1 MTAFIMGERLK
12 IVVFGLS
19 LSSSWGNG
27 HATTYRALLRGLARI
42 GHDVLFLECDKP
54 WYAQNRDLTNSS
66 YSRLRLYANLREVRR
81 NFMQVVRDADLVIVG
96 SYVVDGSRLGKWV
109 LETARGV
116 TAFYD
121 IDTPITLT
129 RLAAGEDTYISR
141 DLVPRYDL
149 YLSFTGG
156 PVLQH
161 LERRYGARMARAL
174 YCSVDAELYSPQAI
188 EPVWD
193 LGYMGTYSDDRQPF
207 LDQLLLQPAKAW
219 PEGRFVVAGSQ
230 YPENIA
236 WPANVERT
244 AHVSPA
250 EHPHFY
256 AAQRFTLN
264 VTRREMR
271 ARGYSPSVRLFE
283 AAACGTPIISDN
295 WPGLD
300 YFFKPE
306 SEILIANSSR
316 DTLTYLRE
324 IPESQRRAIAKR
336 ARERVLQ
343 EHTGL
348 KRAAELIGY
357 YTEACAKIARAFR
370 TDSLTKQIRREAL
383 DRATCAGQ
391 D

>member
-1 MTAFIMGERLK
+1 MTACTLGERLK

-27 HATTYRALLRGLARI
+27 HATTYRALLRGLASL

-54 WYAQNRDLTNSS
+54 WYAQNRDLTNSN
-66 YSRLRLYANLREVRR
+66 YSRWRLYANLRDVRR
-81 NFMQVVRDADLVIVG
+81 KFTPAVRDADLVIVG
-96 SYVVDGSRLGKWV
+96 SYVVDGSQLGRWV
-109 LETARGV
+109 VETARGV

-121 IDTPITLT
+121 IDTPITLA
-129 RLAAGEDTYISR
+129 RLAVGEDTYISR

-161 LERRYGARMARAL
+161 LERHYGAPMARAL

-188 EPVWD
+188 EPAWD

-207 LDQLLLQPAKAW
+207 LDRLLVEPANAW

-230 YPENIA
+230 YPDSIA
-236 WPANVERT
+236 WPANVERI

-250 EHPHFY
+250 EHPQFY

-283 AAACGTPIISDN
+283 AAACGIPIISDN

-300 YFFKPE
+300 CFFKPQ
-306 SEILIANSSR
+306 SEILIANSCR
-316 DTLTYLRE
+316 DTLSYLRDM
-324 IPESQRRAIAKR
+324 PESQRRVIAKR
-336 ARERVLQ
+336 ARERVLR
-343 EHTGL
+343 EHTGV
-348 KRAAELIGY
+348 KRATELISY
-357 YTEACAKIARAFR
+357 CAEASVNIARTLRA
-370 TDSLTKQIRREAL
+370 TDSFTKQIRREPL
-383 DRATCAGQ
+383 HRPGQ

>member
-1 MTAFIMGERLK
+1 MTAFTMGERLK

-27 HATTYRALLRGLARI
+27 HATTYRALLRGLACL

-54 WYAQNRDLTNSS
+54 WYAQNRDLTNSN
-66 YSRLRLYANLREVRR
+66 YARLRFYGNLREVRR
-81 NFMQVVRDADLVIVG
+81 NFTQVVREADLVIVG
-96 SYVVDGSRLGKWV
+96 SYVVDGSQLGKWV
-109 LETARGV
+109 VETARGV

-129 RLAAGEDTYISR
+129 RLATGEDTYISR

-174 YCSVDAELYSPQAI
+174 YCSVDAELYSPKAI

-207 LDQLLLQPAKAW
+207 LEQLLLDPAKSW

-230 YPENIA
+230 YPESIA
-236 WPANVERT
+236 WPANVERA

-250 EHPHFY
+250 EHPQFY

-300 YFFKPE
+300 YFFKTE
-306 SEILIANSSR
+306 SEILIANSFR
-316 DTLTYLRE
+316 DILSYLRD

-336 ARERVLQ
+336 ARERVLR
-343 EHTGL
+343 EHTGV
-348 KRAAELIGY
+348 KRAAELIAY
-357 YTEACAKIARAFR
+357 HTEACANIAGSFR
-370 TDSLTKQIRREAL
+370 TDSLRKEIRREPF